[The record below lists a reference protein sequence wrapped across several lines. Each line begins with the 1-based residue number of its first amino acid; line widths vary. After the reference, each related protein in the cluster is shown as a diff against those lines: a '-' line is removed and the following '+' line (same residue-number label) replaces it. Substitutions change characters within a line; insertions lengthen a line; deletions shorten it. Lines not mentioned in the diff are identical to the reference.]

1 MLDKIGHIKNP
12 LTVIAMFAA
21 IAEVSG
27 AIVLPFIAPE
37 NQAIYIWFLMLFPV
51 LLVLIFFLTLNFNH
65 KALYAPSDWKD
76 ESNFFRKF
84 SSATIEERKKKLTD
98 EVVAAEAQPD
108 RVEVETHAAASG
120 GGIEAKHNTTQAD
133 LAAYQQQ
140 RMKRYSIAES
150 AAISKLSDD
159 LSLPFQSN
167 VVFHPT
173 KSRRIIFDAMAIEQD
188 KITVVEVKVISND
201 SPQRDGVYKMLL
213 EAEEV
218 AKSASE
224 NGKAFV
230 LHYVVVLDNR
240 DIDKFRVESR
250 LRKYLNNF
258 ELNIKLHVFSMDELQ
273 DYRVCKKEA
282 TF

>member
-1 MLDKIGHIKNP
+1 
-12 LTVIAMFAA
+12 
-21 IAEVSG
+21 
-27 AIVLPFIAPE
+27 
-37 NQAIYIWFLMLFPV
+37 
-51 LLVLIFFLTLNFNH
+51 
-65 KALYAPSDWKD
+65 
-76 ESNFFRKF
+76 
-84 SSATIEERKKKLTD
+84 
-98 EVVAAEAQPD
+98 
-108 RVEVETHAAASG
+108 
-120 GGIEAKHNTTQAD
+120 
-133 LAAYQQQ
+133 
-140 RMKRYSIAES
+140 
-150 AAISKLSDD
+150 
-159 LSLPFQSN
+159 
-167 VVFHPT
+167 
-173 KSRRIIFDAMAIEQD
+173 
-188 KITVVEVKVISND
+188 
-201 SPQRDGVYKMLL
+201 MLL